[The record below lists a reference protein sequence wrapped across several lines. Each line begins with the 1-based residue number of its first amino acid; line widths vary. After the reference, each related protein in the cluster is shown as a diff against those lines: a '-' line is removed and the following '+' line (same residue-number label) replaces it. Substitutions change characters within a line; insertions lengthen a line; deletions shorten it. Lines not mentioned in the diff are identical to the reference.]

1 MDLRLDRAERQRQLD
16 GDLLVGVFVEE
27 AHADQPAV
35 VLGQPGDAKFDLVA
49 LLRVDDALFG
59 RGGVRGG
66 RRKFLVDRQ
75 VVLPLAHVVDE
86 GVAGDGVEP
95 LPKGVFGAVTVEI
108 HVDLDE
114 GLLQQV
120 VGIFG
125 IPRALQEE
133 AVDGVAVAVE
143 EVFERRRV
151 AAEHQSGQL
160 PVVGND
166 IVGYL
171 HTRSSRRRQSSATSI
186 S

>member
-1 MDLRLDRAERQRQLD
+1 M
-16 GDLLVGVFVEE
+16 
-27 AHADQPAV
+27 
-35 VLGQPGDAKFDLVA
+35 
-49 LLRVDDALFG
+49 
-59 RGGVRGG
+59 
-66 RRKFLVDRQ
+66 
-75 VVLPLAHVVDE
+75 
-86 GVAGDGVEP
+86 
-95 LPKGVFGAVTVEI
+95 EI

-143 EVFERRRV
+143 EVFERCRV